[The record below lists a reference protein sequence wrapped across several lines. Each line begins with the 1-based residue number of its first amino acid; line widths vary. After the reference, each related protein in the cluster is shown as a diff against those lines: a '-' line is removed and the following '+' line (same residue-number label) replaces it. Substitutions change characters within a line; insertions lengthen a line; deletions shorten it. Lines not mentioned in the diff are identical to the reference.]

1 MIRNSSS
8 DKEAKTIDCF
18 WVQASRSTAR
28 IVIDVDQTAP
38 LTNLNRLP
46 GERMD
51 AVLAHVAERHWWAG
65 VVHLSTRIATYF
77 RPASENLHN
86 LRHGDYF

>member
-28 IVIDVDQTAP
+28 IVNDVDQTVP
-38 LTNLNRLP
+38 LTYLNRLP

-51 AVLAHVAERHWWAG
+51 AVLAHVAERHLWTG
-65 VVHLSTRIATYF
+65 VVHLSTWIATYF
-77 RPASENLHN
+77 RPACLV
-86 LRHGDYF
+86 LRRRRA